1 MKWCLV
7 QVLLEASACFGS
19 FGSFG
24 HTVVAMHEDVVVDV
38 HMMQLVVVAC
48 GDATNSIDGSKHE
61 KDASYN
67 FRLIQMAA
75 IYIFPSVND
84 Y

>member
-7 QVLLEASACFGS
+7 LVLLEASACFGS

-38 HMMQLVVVAC
+38 HMM
-48 GDATNSIDGSKHE
+48 
-61 KDASYN
+61 
-67 FRLIQMAA
+67 
-75 IYIFPSVND
+75 
-84 Y
+84 